1 LQVVSAGEE
10 VSSFFSDPLSISS
23 HSVMA
28 FGDDDPEDIL
38 VGDDG
43 GESLSP
49 ISSLFLLLSS

>member
-23 HSVMA
+23 NSVMA
-28 FGDDDPEDIL
+28 FGDDGREDIL

-43 GESLSP
+43 GE
-49 ISSLFLLLSS
+49 